1 MKQALLNSAEHYPF
15 LEPFRLQ
22 QRQFT
27 EADYFPR
34 LQQQLAELPIDPEG
48 SSLLVHLVQRE
59 KGCGIVIQDFFQ
71 LENERI
77 VQLNLQTE
85 NSFEIL
91 ARNTLLM
98 DSIIQAAFDF
108 ALNDLPLLRRLH
120 VEQME
125 TELHYK
131 QRILPE
137 KQEKLG
143 RVEQELENIPSQG
156 GEREEREMRRYYQKI
171 CGDLQNDIEEHA
183 ERVGQLEEL
192 LETARD
198 CPVDHEFVEAHLVIL
213 ARGGYGRGELSLASD
228 RDLGYCLDTEQLA
241 PGQAEVVRQLVIR
254 IETLL
259 NAAQVTTAHQY
270 FEIDEDLTRFQQ
282 GSMLQTIPSILES
295 RVLVGSQRLAERLK
309 QHFFEILPYEP
320 YVLEKINTYLQTERP
335 QLNQADLKYDLGGLR
350 SLQIP
355 LWIAAA
361 TFGVFPSYT
370 AEMIALLIKQRLLS
384 PRQAFKLCQAL
395 EFTYDLRNFTGAA
408 RDHYFDEEA
417 RHSGCRGE
425 DLLPNVINDNM
436 ERLYLL
442 KKPRF
447 QDVDDF
453 DRYRLQMQ
461 DTIQQ
466 LSRALLRNILER
478 HVVRTFQTF
487 QVTVYLRQRRI
498 IEINALEGMPQVP
511 LSLIFSDPLKLLDLF
526 IYIGKVGYDLSFELK
541 DEMADLLQSLTV
553 EVVQSRTPELSEK
566 FSELMMT
573 PYVDQALRI
582 MLEIADPIGLND
594 PAFFGG
600 TTAQRYLP
608 DTLLGRFIPECNQM
622 HFLLRN
628 LSYHQY
634 PVSIHSL
641 NAVQAAEEELQ
652 ILQKQYPELYQ
663 YLQPKHVLALKW
675 AVLFHDVGKIDPRT
689 RHQISG
695 TSIAVRALERLGYT
709 DPELFGS
716 VSLMI
721 AHHMTVVQLSKTSAY
736 FDQAIQQFFE
746 IANRDLVNVILLF
759 LVNISDYRSVSDVTA
774 KDTRTLRTFF
784 EETYRVYAEMR
795 SSGQLN
801 DAMDAINSYLDRKKQ
816 DLEFDTRINLL
827 IQQGLQN
834 SIEDAL
840 YAPVAQIQPQEYE
853 RLQKGHEELEQH
865 WRLLKMGS
873 LDEKGLSQTTEKLIR
888 TIRQYLSPETINA
901 LINPYRR
908 QLEWFFAAFPNRFLL
923 SSSSAILAQ
932 QMMRFENWAAEATVS
947 VLTNPRGRPVGLL
960 VFVREPPQI
969 HSRIAYAL
977 SRRQIN
983 IEGAKMNRIAFADG
997 RSAYCYYLQITV
1009 RSSAMIFPRELEH
1022 SILYDSPPRLDL
1034 DQQHFLHNPR
1044 LQLEFLEDDEK
1055 GYVVQEVDGHF
1066 VRMAR
1071 SYLRV
1076 KLTLEDAPL
1085 IFYKIANSFDRFEV
1099 PVQQSLITT
1108 TGFQVNDYFYILPQD
1123 LERLRSSGFE
1133 EVVKRSLS
1141 DPPSHN

>member
-1 MKQALLNSAEHYPF
+1 
-15 LEPFRLQ
+15 
-22 QRQFT
+22 
-27 EADYFPR
+27 
-34 LQQQLAELPIDPEG
+34 
-48 SSLLVHLVQRE
+48 
-59 KGCGIVIQDFFQ
+59 
-71 LENERI
+71 
-77 VQLNLQTE
+77 
-85 NSFEIL
+85 
-91 ARNTLLM
+91 
-98 DSIIQAAFDF
+98 
-108 ALNDLPLLRRLH
+108 
-120 VEQME
+120 
-125 TELHYK
+125 
-131 QRILPE
+131 
-137 KQEKLG
+137 
-143 RVEQELENIPSQG
+143 
-156 GEREEREMRRYYQKI
+156 
-171 CGDLQNDIEEHA
+171 
-183 ERVGQLEEL
+183 
-192 LETARD
+192 
-198 CPVDHEFVEAHLVIL
+198 
-213 ARGGYGRGELSLASD
+213 
-228 RDLGYCLDTEQLA
+228 
-241 PGQAEVVRQLVIR
+241 
-254 IETLL
+254 
-259 NAAQVTTAHQY
+259 
-270 FEIDEDLTRFQQ
+270 
-282 GSMLQTIPSILES
+282 
-295 RVLVGSQRLAERLK
+295 
-309 QHFFEILPYEP
+309 
-320 YVLEKINTYLQTERP
+320 
-335 QLNQADLKYDLGGLR
+335 
-350 SLQIP
+350 
-355 LWIAAA
+355 
-361 TFGVFPSYT
+361 
-370 AEMIALLIKQRLLS
+370 
-384 PRQAFKLCQAL
+384 
-395 EFTYDLRNFTGAA
+395 
-408 RDHYFDEEA
+408 
-417 RHSGCRGE
+417 
-425 DLLPNVINDNM
+425 
-436 ERLYLL
+436 
-442 KKPRF
+442 
-447 QDVDDF
+447 
-453 DRYRLQMQ
+453 MQ

-511 LSLIFSDPLKLLDLF
+511 LSLIFSDPLKLLELF

-553 EVVQSRTPELSEK
+553 GVVQSRTPELSEK

-853 RLQKGHEELEQH
+853 RLQKGHEELEQY

-888 TIRQYLSPETINA
+888 TIRQYLSSDTINA

-932 QMMRFENWAAEATVS
+932 QMMRFENWASEATVS

-960 VFVREPPQI
+960 VFVREAPQI

-1022 SILYDSPPRLDL
+1022 SILYDSPPQLDL

-1055 GYVVQEVDGHF
+1055 AYVVQEVDGHF
-1066 VRMAR
+1066 VRMAQ

-1108 TGFQVNDYFYILPQD
+1108 TGFQVNDYFYILQQD

>member
-1 MKQALLNSAEHYPF
+1 
-15 LEPFRLQ
+15 
-22 QRQFT
+22 
-27 EADYFPR
+27 
-34 LQQQLAELPIDPEG
+34 
-48 SSLLVHLVQRE
+48 
-59 KGCGIVIQDFFQ
+59 
-71 LENERI
+71 
-77 VQLNLQTE
+77 
-85 NSFEIL
+85 
-91 ARNTLLM
+91 M

-143 RVEQELENIPSQG
+143 RVERELENIPSQG

-198 CPVDHEFVEAHLVIL
+198 CPVDREFVEAHLVIF

-873 LDEKGLSQTTEKLIR
+873 LDEKGLSQITEKLIR

-932 QMMRFENWAAEATVS
+932 QMMRFENWASEATVS

-960 VFVREPPQI
+960 VFVREAPQI

-1022 SILYDSPPRLDL
+1022 SILYDSPPQLDL

-1108 TGFQVNDYFYILPQD
+1108 TGFQVNDYFYILQQD

>member
-1 MKQALLNSAEHYPF
+1 
-15 LEPFRLQ
+15 
-22 QRQFT
+22 
-27 EADYFPR
+27 
-34 LQQQLAELPIDPEG
+34 
-48 SSLLVHLVQRE
+48 
-59 KGCGIVIQDFFQ
+59 
-71 LENERI
+71 
-77 VQLNLQTE
+77 
-85 NSFEIL
+85 
-91 ARNTLLM
+91 
-98 DSIIQAAFDF
+98 
-108 ALNDLPLLRRLH
+108 
-120 VEQME
+120 
-125 TELHYK
+125 
-131 QRILPE
+131 
-137 KQEKLG
+137 
-143 RVEQELENIPSQG
+143 
-156 GEREEREMRRYYQKI
+156 
-171 CGDLQNDIEEHA
+171 
-183 ERVGQLEEL
+183 
-192 LETARD
+192 
-198 CPVDHEFVEAHLVIL
+198 
-213 ARGGYGRGELSLASD
+213 
-228 RDLGYCLDTEQLA
+228 
-241 PGQAEVVRQLVIR
+241 
-254 IETLL
+254 
-259 NAAQVTTAHQY
+259 
-270 FEIDEDLTRFQQ
+270 
-282 GSMLQTIPSILES
+282 
-295 RVLVGSQRLAERLK
+295 
-309 QHFFEILPYEP
+309 
-320 YVLEKINTYLQTERP
+320 
-335 QLNQADLKYDLGGLR
+335 
-350 SLQIP
+350 
-355 LWIAAA
+355 
-361 TFGVFPSYT
+361 
-370 AEMIALLIKQRLLS
+370 MIALLIKQRLLS

-442 KKPRF
+442 KKQRF

-553 EVVQSRTPELSEK
+553 EVVQSRAPELSEK

-582 MLEIADPIGLND
+582 MLEISDPIGLND

-600 TTAQRYLP
+600 TTTQKYLP

-663 YLQPKHVLALKW
+663 YLQPKHILALKW

-695 TSIAVRALERLGYT
+695 TSIAVRALERLGYA

-716 VSLMI
+716 ISLMI
-721 AHHMTVVQLSKTSAY
+721 AHHMTVVRLSKTSAY

-816 DLEFDTRINLL
+816 DLEFDTRVNLL

-840 YAPVAQIQPQEYE
+840 YTPVAKIQPQEYE

-888 TIRQYLSPETINA
+888 TIRQYLSPDTINA
-901 LINPYRR
+901 LINPYQR

-932 QMMRFENWAAEATVS
+932 QMMRFGNWSSEATVS

-960 VFVREPPQI
+960 VYVQEAPQI

-983 IEGAKMNRIAFADG
+983 IEGAKMNRICFADG

-1022 SILYDSPPRLDL
+1022 SILYDSPPQLDL

-1055 GYVVQEVDGHF
+1055 GYVVKEIDGHF
-1066 VRMAR
+1066 VRMAQ

-1085 IFYKIANSFDRFEV
+1085 IFYKLANSFDRFEV
-1099 PVQQSLITT
+1099 SVQQSLITT

>member
-1 MKQALLNSAEHYPF
+1 
-15 LEPFRLQ
+15 
-22 QRQFT
+22 
-27 EADYFPR
+27 
-34 LQQQLAELPIDPEG
+34 
-48 SSLLVHLVQRE
+48 
-59 KGCGIVIQDFFQ
+59 
-71 LENERI
+71 
-77 VQLNLQTE
+77 
-85 NSFEIL
+85 
-91 ARNTLLM
+91 
-98 DSIIQAAFDF
+98 
-108 ALNDLPLLRRLH
+108 
-120 VEQME
+120 
-125 TELHYK
+125 
-131 QRILPE
+131 
-137 KQEKLG
+137 
-143 RVEQELENIPSQG
+143 
-156 GEREEREMRRYYQKI
+156 
-171 CGDLQNDIEEHA
+171 
-183 ERVGQLEEL
+183 
-192 LETARD
+192 
-198 CPVDHEFVEAHLVIL
+198 
-213 ARGGYGRGELSLASD
+213 
-228 RDLGYCLDTEQLA
+228 
-241 PGQAEVVRQLVIR
+241 
-254 IETLL
+254 
-259 NAAQVTTAHQY
+259 
-270 FEIDEDLTRFQQ
+270 
-282 GSMLQTIPSILES
+282 
-295 RVLVGSQRLAERLK
+295 
-309 QHFFEILPYEP
+309 
-320 YVLEKINTYLQTERP
+320 
-335 QLNQADLKYDLGGLR
+335 
-350 SLQIP
+350 
-355 LWIAAA
+355 
-361 TFGVFPSYT
+361 
-370 AEMIALLIKQRLLS
+370 MIALLIKQRLLS

-511 LSLIFSDPLKLLDLF
+511 LSLIFSDPLKLLELF

-553 EVVQSRTPELSEK
+553 GVVQSRTPELSEK

-853 RLQKGHEELEQH
+853 RLQKGHEELEQY

-888 TIRQYLSPETINA
+888 TIRQYLSSDTINA

-932 QMMRFENWAAEATVS
+932 QMMRFENWASEATVS

-960 VFVREPPQI
+960 VFVREAPQI

-1022 SILYDSPPRLDL
+1022 SILYDSPPQLDL

>member
-1 MKQALLNSAEHYPF
+1 
-15 LEPFRLQ
+15 
-22 QRQFT
+22 
-27 EADYFPR
+27 
-34 LQQQLAELPIDPEG
+34 
-48 SSLLVHLVQRE
+48 
-59 KGCGIVIQDFFQ
+59 
-71 LENERI
+71 
-77 VQLNLQTE
+77 
-85 NSFEIL
+85 
-91 ARNTLLM
+91 
-98 DSIIQAAFDF
+98 
-108 ALNDLPLLRRLH
+108 
-120 VEQME
+120 
-125 TELHYK
+125 
-131 QRILPE
+131 
-137 KQEKLG
+137 
-143 RVEQELENIPSQG
+143 
-156 GEREEREMRRYYQKI
+156 
-171 CGDLQNDIEEHA
+171 
-183 ERVGQLEEL
+183 
-192 LETARD
+192 
-198 CPVDHEFVEAHLVIL
+198 
-213 ARGGYGRGELSLASD
+213 
-228 RDLGYCLDTEQLA
+228 
-241 PGQAEVVRQLVIR
+241 
-254 IETLL
+254 
-259 NAAQVTTAHQY
+259 
-270 FEIDEDLTRFQQ
+270 
-282 GSMLQTIPSILES
+282 
-295 RVLVGSQRLAERLK
+295 SQRLAERLK

-335 QLNQADLKYDLGGLR
+335 QLNQADLKHDLGGLR

-370 AEMIALLIKQRLLS
+370 AEMIALLIKRRLLS

-425 DLLPNVINDNM
+425 DLQPNVINDNM

-442 KKPRF
+442 KKQRF

-526 IYIGKVGYDLSFELK
+526 IYVGKVGYDLSFELK

-553 EVVQSRTPELSEK
+553 EVVESRTPELSEK

-582 MLEIADPIGLND
+582 MLEISDPIGLND

-600 TTAQRYLP
+600 TTTQKYLP

-663 YLQPKHVLALKW
+663 YLQPKHILALKW

-695 TSIAVRALERLGYT
+695 TSIAVRALERLGYA

-716 VSLMI
+716 ISLMI
-721 AHHMTVVQLSKTSAY
+721 AHHMTVVRLSKTSAY

-840 YAPVAQIQPQEYE
+840 YTPVAKIQPQEYE

-888 TIRQYLSPETINA
+888 TIRQYLSPDTINA

-932 QMMRFENWAAEATVS
+932 QMMRFENWSSEATVS

-960 VFVREPPQI
+960 VYVREAPQI

-983 IEGAKMNRIAFADG
+983 IEGAKMNRVCFADG

-1022 SILYDSPPRLDL
+1022 SILYDSPPQLDL

-1055 GYVVQEVDGHF
+1055 GYVVQEIDGHF
-1066 VRMAR
+1066 VRMAQ

-1085 IFYKIANSFDRFEV
+1085 IFYKLANSFDRFEV
-1099 PVQQSLITT
+1099 SVQQSLITT

>member
-1 MKQALLNSAEHYPF
+1 
-15 LEPFRLQ
+15 
-22 QRQFT
+22 
-27 EADYFPR
+27 
-34 LQQQLAELPIDPEG
+34 
-48 SSLLVHLVQRE
+48 
-59 KGCGIVIQDFFQ
+59 
-71 LENERI
+71 
-77 VQLNLQTE
+77 
-85 NSFEIL
+85 
-91 ARNTLLM
+91 
-98 DSIIQAAFDF
+98 
-108 ALNDLPLLRRLH
+108 
-120 VEQME
+120 
-125 TELHYK
+125 
-131 QRILPE
+131 
-137 KQEKLG
+137 
-143 RVEQELENIPSQG
+143 
-156 GEREEREMRRYYQKI
+156 
-171 CGDLQNDIEEHA
+171 
-183 ERVGQLEEL
+183 
-192 LETARD
+192 
-198 CPVDHEFVEAHLVIL
+198 
-213 ARGGYGRGELSLASD
+213 
-228 RDLGYCLDTEQLA
+228 
-241 PGQAEVVRQLVIR
+241 
-254 IETLL
+254 
-259 NAAQVTTAHQY
+259 
-270 FEIDEDLTRFQQ
+270 
-282 GSMLQTIPSILES
+282 
-295 RVLVGSQRLAERLK
+295 
-309 QHFFEILPYEP
+309 
-320 YVLEKINTYLQTERP
+320 
-335 QLNQADLKYDLGGLR
+335 
-350 SLQIP
+350 
-355 LWIAAA
+355 
-361 TFGVFPSYT
+361 
-370 AEMIALLIKQRLLS
+370 MIALLIKQRLLS

-442 KKPRF
+442 KKQRF

-553 EVVQSRTPELSEK
+553 EVVQSRAPELSEK

-582 MLEIADPIGLND
+582 MLEISDPIGLND

-600 TTAQRYLP
+600 TTTQKYLP

-663 YLQPKHVLALKW
+663 YLQPKHILALKW

-695 TSIAVRALERLGYT
+695 TSIAVRALERLGYA

-716 VSLMI
+716 ISLMI
-721 AHHMTVVQLSKTSAY
+721 AHHMTVVGLSKTSAY

-816 DLEFDTRINLL
+816 DLEFDTRVNLL

-840 YAPVAQIQPQEYE
+840 YTPVAKIQPQEYE

-888 TIRQYLSPETINA
+888 TIRQYLSPDTINA
-901 LINPYRR
+901 LINPYQR

-932 QMMRFENWAAEATVS
+932 QMMRFGNWSSEATVS

-960 VFVREPPQI
+960 VYVQEAPQI

-983 IEGAKMNRIAFADG
+983 IEGAKMNRICFADG

-1022 SILYDSPPRLDL
+1022 SILYDSPPQLDL

-1055 GYVVQEVDGHF
+1055 GYVVKEIDGHF
-1066 VRMAR
+1066 VRMAQ

-1085 IFYKIANSFDRFEV
+1085 IFYKLANSFDRFEV
-1099 PVQQSLITT
+1099 SVQQSLITT